1 MRYLKPHFYD
11 KFACT
16 AGECPDTCCAGWQI
30 MIDEDSL
37 ERYGN
42 EPGEFGK
49 ILRNSIDWEEECFYQ
64 NNRRCAFLNDDNLC
78 DLYKALGPDALCD
91 TCRMYPRHTE
101 EYEGL
106 RELSLSLSCPEAAKI
121 ILSCKE
127 PVQFLQEETEEEDD
141 FEEFDFMMFS
151 KLEDTRDILFSIL
164 QDRSLPLILRM
175 AVSEQLA
182 ESYQNCIEEGR
193 QFDVDDLLRECER
206 HHKEGT
212 LNEFILEYLPEKGA
226 NAATLHEWKRQKEE
240 LHVLRGL
247 ERLRPEWNQVLD
259 GAEKYLYQGS
269 KEKYHNICKEFHQ
282 MYGALS
288 SHKEEW
294 ENLGEQLMM
303 FFVYTYFCGA
313 VYDDM
318 VCSKMELALFSV
330 RWIQEFLII
339 RWLENGKKLSMKD
352 VEEIS
357 WRYAREVE
365 HSDNNLNDLE
375 DWLFEHYFNSSN
387 N

>member
-1 MRYLKPHFYD
+1 
-11 KFACT
+11 
-16 AGECPDTCCAGWQI
+16 
-30 MIDEDSL
+30 MIDEESL
-37 ERYGN
+37 ERYEN

-64 NNRRCAFLNDDNLC
+64 NNRRCAFLNDENLC

-106 RELSLSLSCPEAAKI
+106 RELSLSLSCPKAAKI

-127 PVQFLQEETEEEDD
+127 PVRFLEEETEEEDD

-151 KLEDTRDILFSIL
+151 QLEDI
-164 QDRSLPLILRM
+164 
-175 AVSEQLA
+175 
-182 ESYQNCIEEGR
+182 
-193 QFDVDDLLRECER
+193 DDLPRECER
-206 HHKEGT
+206 HQKEGS
-212 LNEFILEYLPEKGA
+212 LSEFISKHLSEKGA
-226 NAATLHEWKRQKEE
+226 DAASLHQWNRQKKE
-240 LHVLRGL
+240 LQVLRGL
-247 ERLRPEWNQVLD
+247 ERLRPEWNQILD
-259 GAEKYLYQGS
+259 GAEKWLYQENEETY
-269 KEKYHNICKEFHQ
+269 KNICKEFHQ

-288 SHKEEW
+288 NYKEEW
-294 ENLGEQLMM
+294 ENVGEQLMM

-318 VCSKMELALFSV
+318 VCSKMEMALFSI
-330 RWIQEFLII
+330 RWVQEFLIV
-339 RWLENGKKLSMKD
+339 RWLENGKTLSMKD

-365 HSDNNLNDLE
+365 HSDNNLNTLE
-375 DWLFEHYFNSSN
+375 DWLFENYYLIH
-387 N
+387 